1 MPHRL
6 KHALLTFAALIFLV
20 EAWLWDK
27 TIALGRW
34 AVDLAPWQE
43 FKEAVVRQIQRL
55 PPYGALP
62 LFLIPV
68 VVIEPLKF
76 VAMTQIAHGHFMRG
90 LFTFI
95 ILKFVGVGLIAF
107 IFDLTREKLLAIDWF
122 ARFYEWVIKW
132 RDIAHDF
139 IEPYK
144 AVVLAHVADL
154 KARIEDLQRSY
165 NLSVGKG
172 GFTDALA
179 RIRALV
185 RNKSPN

>member
-34 AVDLAPWQE
+34 AADIAPWQD
-43 FKEAVVRQIQRL
+43 FKEAVIRQVERL

-76 VAMTQIAHGHFMRG
+76 VAMTQIAHGHFVRG

-122 ARFYEWVIKW
+122 ARFYEWVIEW

-144 AVVLAHVADL
+144 AIVLTQVAEL
-154 KARIEDLQRSY
+154 KASLDDLQRSL
-165 NLSVGKG
+165 NLPAGKG
-172 GFTDALA
+172 GVVALLS
-179 RIRALV
+179 RIRARV
-185 RNKSPN
+185 RKAQN

>member
-6 KHALLTFAALIFLV
+6 KHALLTFAAVIFLI

-34 AVDLAPWQE
+34 AVDLAPWHE
-43 FKEAVVRQIQRL
+43 FKEAVVRRIERL

-76 VAMTQIAHGHFMRG
+76 VAMTQIAHGHFLRG

-132 RDIAHDF
+132 RDIAHAF

-144 AVVLAHVADL
+144 TVVLTQVAEIKARLEDL
-154 KARIEDLQRSY
+154 KHDL
-165 NLSVGKG
+165 NLSAGKG
-172 GFTDALA
+172 GWVETLA
-179 RIRALV
+179 RIRGRAH
-185 RNKSPN
+185 RKTPD